1 LIGTSGGKGSDSGK
15 LPQAARLPKIQAI
28 IQVRRSCVMSLL
40 LLEALGALVLLV
52 LIVWWTMF
60 SGRDKGELP
69 GQHNTGQVPGDDPGK
84 ERDNDGDAPKN

>member
-1 LIGTSGGKGSDSGK
+1 
-15 LPQAARLPKIQAI
+15 
-28 IQVRRSCVMSLL
+28 MSLL

-69 GQHNTGQVPGDDPGK
+69 GQHDTAPAAADDPG
-84 ERDNDGDAPKN
+84 DGRGAPKD